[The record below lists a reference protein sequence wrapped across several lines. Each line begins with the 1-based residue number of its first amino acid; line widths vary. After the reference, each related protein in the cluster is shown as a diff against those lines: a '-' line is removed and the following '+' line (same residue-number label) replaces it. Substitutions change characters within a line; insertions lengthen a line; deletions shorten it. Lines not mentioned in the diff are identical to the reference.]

1 MVTEQELRAAVSSMV
16 STTLVNV
23 VNWTTMIDDRCVPA
37 TIGFFVELAGDHG
50 MYDFYTLTVFS
61 SLTKRACSL
70 WVIRIGY
77 IPVSDLVL
85 APERALEQLSRSN
98 ENIAWA
104 LAHDLFRKPT
114 VRLVRPGTFSDFLQ
128 LKLDEGSN
136 TNSVGQVKVP
146 IVLPKAEYVAWFSN
160 RVVQEL

>member
-61 SLTKRACSL
+61 SPTKRACSL

-85 APERALEQLSRSN
+85 APERALEQLSRSK
-98 ENIAWA
+98 IGR
-104 LAHDLFRKPT
+104 AH
-114 VRLVRPGTFSDFLQ
+114 V
-128 LKLDEGSN
+128 
-136 TNSVGQVKVP
+136 
-146 IVLPKAEYVAWFSN
+146 
-160 RVVQEL
+160 